1 MTLGVSY
8 IENFAG
14 SESSPLYIGILET
27 GKMFGPLIGLFLVS
41 FCASI
46 YVDTG
51 SVNTGVSRLKRNHL
65 ELDYMLFV
73 EEYLAQMLSLHG
85 YTFPL
90 LLVAFLSSL
99 QQAFQHPFILC
110 LDRPNLFTLGNSE
123 V

>member
-1 MTLGVSY
+1 MILTTRLLPCSTTGFLFTIFSLYYLGLCTLLLC
-8 IENFAG
+8 E
-14 SESSPLYIGILET
+14 GILET

-73 EEYLAQMLSLHG
+73 EEYL
-85 YTFPL
+85 
-90 LLVAFLSSL
+90 LVAFLSSL